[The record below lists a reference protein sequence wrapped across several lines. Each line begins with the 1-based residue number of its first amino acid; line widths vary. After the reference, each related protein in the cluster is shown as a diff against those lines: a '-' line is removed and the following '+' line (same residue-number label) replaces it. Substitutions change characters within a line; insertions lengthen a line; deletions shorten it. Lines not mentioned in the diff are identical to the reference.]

1 LIFLPNQNGPD
12 AQAQERT
19 PSSGESGMS
28 ESVRFEDKVVIVT
41 GAGGGLGRAHALL
54 FARHG
59 ARVVV
64 NDLGGSAHGEG
75 ANASAADRVVAEI
88 RESGGQAVANHD
100 SVTDGDKI
108 VQNALDAFGRIDV
121 VVNNAGI
128 LRDKSFAKMEDA
140 DWDLVYRVHVEGAYK
155 VTRAGWPHLR
165 EQNYGRV
172 IFTSS
177 TSGIYGNFGQSNY
190 GMAKLGLYGLT
201 RTLAL
206 EGRKNNILV
215 NAIAPTGGTRMTE
228 GLIPASV
235 FELLKPELVSPLVVY
250 LGSEQCQD
258 SAGLY
263 EVGGGWVG
271 KVRWERSLG
280 AGFDPRAGFTPE
292 DVAAQWSA
300 IGDFTDAA
308 HPADNVE
315 ALKEMMAN
323 LQRFGS

>member
-1 LIFLPNQNGPD
+1 MTD
-12 AQAQERT
+12 AI
-19 PSSGESGMS
+19 
-28 ESVRFEDKVVIVT
+28 RFEDKVVIVT

-64 NDLGGSAHGEG
+64 NDLGGSTQGEG
-75 ANASAADRVVAEI
+75 ANSSAADRVVEEI
-88 RESGGQAVANHD
+88 RQAGGQAVANHD
-100 SVTDGDKI
+100 SVTEGDRI
-108 VQNALDAFGRIDV
+108 VQQALDTYGRIDV

-128 LRDKSFAKMEDA
+128 LRDKTFHKMDDA
-140 DWDLVYRVHVEGAYK
+140 DWDLVYRVHVEGSYK
-155 VTRAGWPHLR
+155 VTRAAWSHMR
-165 EQNYGRV
+165 EQGYGRV
-172 IFTSS
+172 IFTAS

-206 EGRKNNILV
+206 EGRKNNVLV

-228 GLIPASV
+228 GLIPPQV
-235 FELLKPELVSPLVVY
+235 FEQLKPELVSPLVVY

-258 SAGLY
+258 TGGLF
-263 EVGGGWVG
+263 EVGGGWMG

-280 AGFDPRAGFTPE
+280 AGFDPKAGFDAE
-292 DVAAQWSA
+292 DVAAQWQQ
-300 IGDFTDAA
+300 ICNFENAA
-308 HPADNVE
+308 HPADNIE

-323 LQRFGS
+323 LQKYAG

>member
-1 LIFLPNQNGPD
+1 
-12 AQAQERT
+12 
-19 PSSGESGMS
+19 MS
-28 ESVRFEDKVVIVT
+28 ESIRFEDKVVIIT

-75 ANASAADRVVAEI
+75 ANASAADRVVMEI
-88 RESGGQAVANHD
+88 RELGGQAVANHD

-108 VQNALDAFGRIDV
+108 VQHALDEFGRIDI

-155 VTRAGWPHLR
+155 VTRAAWAHMR

-235 FELLKPELVSPLVVY
+235 FDLLKPELVSPLVVY

-263 EVGGGWVG
+263 EVGGGWIG

-280 AGFDPRAGFTPE
+280 AGFDPREGFSPE
-292 DVAAQWSA
+292 DVAARWQT
-300 IGDFTDAA
+300 IGDFEGAA

-315 ALKEMMAN
+315 ALGEMMAN
-323 LQRFGS
+323 LQKFGG

>member
-1 LIFLPNQNGPD
+1 
-12 AQAQERT
+12 
-19 PSSGESGMS
+19 MS

-59 ARVVV
+59 ARVIV

-88 RESGGQAVANHD
+88 REAGGDAVANHD

-108 VQNALDAFGRIDV
+108 VQNALDAFGRVDV

-155 VTRAGWPHLR
+155 VTRAAWPHLR
-165 EQNYGRV
+165 DQNYGRI

-177 TSGIYGNFGQSNY
+177 TSGIYGNFGQANY

-201 RTLAL
+201 RTLAV

-235 FELLKPELVSPLVVY
+235 FDLLKPELVSPLVVY
-250 LGSEQCQD
+250 LGSQQCQD

-263 EVGGGWVG
+263 EVGGGWIG

-280 AGFDPRAGFTPE
+280 AGFNPHAGFSPE
-292 DVAAQWSA
+292 DVAAQWQTIS
-300 IGDFTDAA
+300 DFSDAV
-308 HPADNVE
+308 HPADNIE

-323 LQRFGS
+323 LQKFA

>member
-1 LIFLPNQNGPD
+1 MS
-12 AQAQERT
+12 
-19 PSSGESGMS
+19 PSI
-28 ESVRFEDKVVIVT
+28 RFEDKVVIVT

-59 ARVVV
+59 AQVVV
-64 NDLGGSAHGEG
+64 NDLGGSSQGEG
-75 ANASAADRVVAEI
+75 ASASAADRVVAEI
-88 RESGGQAVANHD
+88 REAGGSAVANHD

-108 VQNALDAFGRIDV
+108 VQNALDAFGRVDV
-121 VVNNAGI
+121 LVNNAGI
-128 LRDKSFAKMEDA
+128 LRDKSFARMEDA
-140 DWDLVYRVHVEGAYK
+140 DWDLVYRVHLEGAYK
-155 VTRAGWPHLR
+155 VTHAAWPHMR

-190 GMAKLGLYGLT
+190 ATAKLGLYGLT
-201 RTLAL
+201 RTLAV

-228 GLIPASV
+228 GLIPPQV
-235 FELLKPELVSPLVVY
+235 FELLKPELISPLVVY

-258 SAGLY
+258 TSALF
-263 EVGGGWVG
+263 EVGGGWIG

-280 AGFDPRAGFTPE
+280 ACFDPVAGFSPE
-292 DVAAQWSA
+292 DVATQWSR
-300 IGDFTDAA
+300 ISDFSDAV
-308 HPADNVE
+308 HPQDNVE

-323 LQRFGS
+323 LQKFIS

>member
-1 LIFLPNQNGPD
+1 
-12 AQAQERT
+12 
-19 PSSGESGMS
+19 MS

-54 FARHG
+54 FAKHG
-59 ARVVV
+59 ARVIV

-88 RESGGQAVANHD
+88 REACGEAVANHD

-108 VQNALDAFGRIDV
+108 VQNALDAFGRVDV

-155 VTRAGWPHLR
+155 VTRAAWPHLR
-165 EQNYGRV
+165 DQGYGRI

-177 TSGIYGNFGQSNY
+177 TSGIYGNFGQANY

-201 RTLAL
+201 RTLAV

-263 EVGGGWVG
+263 EVGGGWIG

-280 AGFDPRAGFTPE
+280 AGFDPHAGFSPE
-292 DVAAQWSA
+292 DVAAQWQTIS
-300 IGDFTDAA
+300 DFSDAV

-323 LQRFGS
+323 LQRFA